1 MSKII
6 DVSMLVDNKTS
17 LDEYIIRKV
26 AQVDAL
32 CKEENEIL
40 AEKYGYFSAERKEKL
55 NAMYNEVYRTSP
67 FNFMQ

>member
-1 MSKII
+1 MSKIP

-32 CKEENEIL
+32 YKEENEIL
-40 AEKYGYFSAERKEKL
+40 AEKYGYFSAERKENL
-55 NAMYNEVYRTSP
+55 NSMYNEVYRTSP